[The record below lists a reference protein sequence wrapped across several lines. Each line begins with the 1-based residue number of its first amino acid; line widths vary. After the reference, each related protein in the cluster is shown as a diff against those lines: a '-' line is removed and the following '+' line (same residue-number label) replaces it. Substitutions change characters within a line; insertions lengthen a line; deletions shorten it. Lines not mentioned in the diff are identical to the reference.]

1 MTTSETLNDFFAALR
16 AGELDRLKS
25 LLDSDSTLASSKNGF
40 GVSAVLTSLYSGQTE
55 ICDLLLTRGA
65 RLGLQEAAAAG
76 RLERVKEL
84 IDENPALANS
94 FSADGFPVVALA
106 CVFGHSEI
114 AHFLAERGADIHAAA
129 TNGTGYN
136 ALTGAVAGG
145 HTEITKW
152 LLESGANANYGYGA
166 GYTPLLTA
174 AAIGCVDII
183 KLLLAHGADPAAKTN
198 EGKSALNLA
207 EERRQSAVVE
217 YLQNR

>member
-1 MTTSETLNDFFAALR
+1 MTINETVNDFFAALC
-16 AGELDRLKS
+16 AGELDRVKS
-25 LLDSDSTLASSKNGF
+25 LLDSDSTLASSKNGS
-40 GVSAVLTSLYSGQTE
+40 GVSAVLASLYSGRTE

-65 RLGLQEAAAAG
+65 RLGLQDAAAAG

-106 CVFGHSEI
+106 CVFGHSEV
-114 AHFLAERGADIHAAA
+114 ARFLAERGADIHAAA
-129 TNGTGYN
+129 SNGTGYN
-136 ALTGAVAGG
+136 ALTGAVASG

-152 LLESGANANYGYGA
+152 LLESGANANYSYAA

-174 AAIGCVDII
+174 AANGRLDII
-183 KLLLAHGADPAAKTN
+183 KLLLAHGADPTAKTN

-207 EERRQSAVVE
+207 EERKRSAVVE